1 MSTNTP
7 LAQQTCVACRAGE
20 PTLTHPEIERML
32 PQVPEWQLV
41 TVANVPRLRRTFRF
55 DDFVAA
61 LAFTQK
67 VGELA
72 EAEGHHPVLRTE
84 WGKVRV
90 EWWTHKIGGLHHNDF
105 VMAAKTDAL
114 AG

>member
-1 MSTNTP
+1 MSANTP
-7 LAQQTCVACRAGE
+7 LAQQSCAACRGDE
-20 PTLTHPEIERML
+20 PTLTQPEIERML
-32 PQVPEWQLV
+32 PQVPEWQVV
-41 TVANVPRLRRTFRF
+41 TVSNVPRLRRTFRF

-72 EAEGHHPVLRTE
+72 EVQGHHPVLRTE
-84 WGKVRV
+84 WGRVRV
-90 EWWTHKIGGLHHNDF
+90 EWWSHKINGLHNNDF

>member
-1 MSTNTP
+1 MSANMP
-7 LAQQTCVACRAGE
+7 LAQQRCVACSGDE
-20 PTLTHPEIERML
+20 PALTQPEIERML

-41 TVANVPRLRRTFRF
+41 TVGNVPRLRRTFRV

-61 LAFTQK
+61 LAFAQK

-90 EWWTHKIGGLHHNDF
+90 EWWTHKIKGLHNNDF
-105 VMAAKTDAL
+105 VMAAKIDAL